1 MTKSP
6 KRAATKRRGT
16 PRSGTRSPS
25 RLRRFLHTARRALT
39 IGTLLVAAGVG
50 LWMLQLDRMI
60 TSTFE
65 GRRWS
70 VPARVFALPLELYA
84 GRALSAEQFVLE
96 LDRVGYRAGS
106 TRDPGGYLRDGRRV
120 EVHLREFAF
129 SDGRRRPVRVRVSF
143 EADRIERIRRL
154 RDRATVDLVRV
165 EPPVI
170 GSIFP
175 SHGEDRLIVE
185 PGEAPELLLEALKAV
200 EDRNF
205 DTHHGFDPKAIAR
218 AALVNLRAGSVEQG
232 GSTLTQQLVKNYFLD
247 GRRTL
252 ERKVRELAMAV
263 ILEFRF
269 EKADLLNAY
278 VNEVYVGQD
287 GARAVHGFGLGS
299 QYYFGKPLADITP
312 AEAALLVALIRGPS
326 YYNPFRHP
334 ARARDRRD
342 LVLRKMEE
350 ADLITDFQLETA
362 LASSLGV
369 ERRARRAG
377 RYYPAFMDLVRSQLR
392 RDYDPELL
400 ASNGFR
406 IFTTLDPVVQ
416 ESAELALQ
424 ETLDATEAARGIE
437 ADTLQGAV
445 VVVHAQTGEVQ
456 AVVGSRDVGG
466 AGFNYAV
473 DGRRPIGSLVKPL
486 VYLSALEADPSLH
499 LASVVD
505 DAPVRLREPNGAI
518 WAPSNFSGGPR
529 GEVPLFR
536 ALAQSL
542 NLATVAVG
550 MAAGVEDVAER
561 IGTLLEIDAPPAYPS
576 LLLGATDLSPVQV
589 ARLYAVF
596 AGGGFPAPQ
605 KTILAVEDRGGGQLD
620 RFPLEMQ
627 QTTDPATVLAIDH
640 ALGLVMRR
648 GTGRSSRFA
657 QRGVAG
663 KTGTSDEYRDAWF
676 AGFDAAR
683 LAVVWVGYGDNR
695 PTGLTGSSGALP
707 VWDALMA
714 RLPLAPLTLPP
725 PAGHGLRYV
734 DWDTGRRAAEDCGD
748 PVVLPLPSSASVRS
762 LPGCANLV
770 ESLGE
775 RIRAWLE

>member
-1 MTKSP
+1 MTKAP
-6 KRAATKRRGT
+6 RPAASERRGA
-16 PRSGTRSPS
+16 GSPPVS
-25 RLRRFLHTARRALT
+25 RLRRTLRWLRRIVVVAALV
-39 IGTLLVAAGVG
+39 VAAGVG
-50 LWMLQLDRMI
+50 LWMLQLDRVI

-84 GRALSAEQFVLE
+84 GRALSADQLVLE

-106 TRDPGGYLRDGRRV
+106 AREPGRYVRDGDRV
-120 EVHLREFAF
+120 DVHLRSFAF
-129 SDGRRRPVRVRVSF
+129 ADGTRRAVRVRVHF
-143 EADRIERIRRL
+143 EADRVDRIQRID
-154 RDRATVDLVRV
+154 DRARVDLVRV

-185 PGEAPELLLEALKAV
+185 PGDAPLLLLEALKAV

-205 DTHHGFDPKAIAR
+205 DKHHGFDPKAIVR

-252 ERKVRELAMAV
+252 ERKLRELAMAV
-263 ILEFRF
+263 ILELRF

-287 GARAVHGFGLGS
+287 GARAVHGFGLAS
-299 QYYFGKPLADITP
+299 QFYFGKPLGDVTP
-312 AEAALLVALIRGPS
+312 AETALLVALIRGPS

-334 ARARDRRD
+334 ERARARRD
-342 LVLRKMEE
+342 LVLRRMAE
-350 ADLITDFQLETA
+350 ADLVTDVELETA
-362 LASSLGV
+362 LAAPLGV

-377 RYYPAFMDLVRSQLR
+377 RYYPAFMDLVRTQLR
-392 RDYDPELL
+392 RDYDPVQL

-416 ESAELALQ
+416 ESAERALQ
-424 ETLDATEAARGIE
+424 ETLGATEAARGIE
-437 ADTLQGAV
+437 VGSLQGAV

-505 DAPVRLREPNGAI
+505 DAPVRLREPNGAV

-529 GEVPLFR
+529 GAVPLYR
-536 ALAQSL
+536 ALAESL

-550 MAAGVEDVAER
+550 MSAGVEVVAER
-561 IGTLLEIDAPPAYPS
+561 IGSIVGIDAPAPYPS
-576 LLLGATDLSPVQV
+576 LLLGAMDLSPVQV

-596 AGGGFPAPQ
+596 AGGGFAAPQ
-605 KTILAVEDRGGGQLD
+605 KTILAVEDRAGGKLD
-620 RFPLEMQ
+620 RFPLEMGQ
-627 QTTDPATVLAIDH
+627 RADPATVLAIDH
-640 ALGLVMRR
+640 ALGVVMRR
-648 GTGRSSRFA
+648 GTGRGSRFA
-657 QRGVAG
+657 ERGVAG
-663 KTGTSDEYRDAWF
+663 KTGTSDEFRDAWF
-676 AGFDAAR
+676 AGFDAAH
-683 LAVVWVGYGDNR
+683 LAVVWVG
-695 PTGLTGSSGALP
+695 
-707 VWDALMA
+707 
-714 RLPLAPLTLPP
+714 
-725 PAGHGLRYV
+725 
-734 DWDTGRRAAEDCGD
+734 
-748 PVVLPLPSSASVRS
+748 
-762 LPGCANLV
+762 
-770 ESLGE
+770 
-775 RIRAWLE
+775 